1 MSGTEKDSSAI
12 DSEHEENDVTAKQNE
27 VPYNVAP
34 SSSRPSKIVVLS
46 PQLIEKY
53 ETRFENG
60 YNIYTD
66 EGYVQWLREVHHDSL
81 SSGKIIINSFVYC
94 ITLKLCS
101 LFRCLE

>member
-1 MSGTEKDSSAI
+1 MSGTEEDSSAI

-34 SSSRPSKIVVLS
+34 SSSRPPKMVVLS

-66 EGYVQWLREVHHDSL
+66 EGYVQWLREVHPDSPP
-81 SSGKIIINSFVYC
+81 SVKIIIP
-94 ITLKLCS
+94 
-101 LFRCLE
+101 LFNHCRKIVIIV